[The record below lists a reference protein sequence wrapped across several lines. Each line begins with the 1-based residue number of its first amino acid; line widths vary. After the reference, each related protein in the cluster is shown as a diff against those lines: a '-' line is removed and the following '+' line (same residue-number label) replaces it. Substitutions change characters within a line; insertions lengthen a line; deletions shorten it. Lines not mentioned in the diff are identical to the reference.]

1 MNEMVLVDT
10 SIWVEHLRYGH
21 NRLIELLDEGRILI
35 HPFVIGELACGNIKN
50 RIEILALLHALPM
63 STVADIEEI
72 IVFIDNNRLMGK
84 GLGYVDVH
92 LLASAVLSNVFLWTK
107 DKTLDKAA
115 AGVGIDY
122 DLSAEY

>member
-21 NRLIELLDEGRILI
+21 NRLIELLDEGRVLI
-35 HPFVIGELACGNIKN
+35 HPFVIGELACGNIEN
-50 RIEILALLHALPM
+50 RVEILALLHALPT

-92 LLASAVLSNVFLWTK
+92 ILASAILSNVRLWTK
-107 DKTLDKAA
+107 DKPLANAA
-115 AGVGIDY
+115 KGMGIGF
-122 DLSAEY
+122 EF